1 MDSAFI
7 RETLQK
13 QAPSAERILTEQP
26 DYIRSSVVLKARQED
41 APEQDIVQRSMRDR
55 LRHACVCWRVRF
67 LRPRPLPVDLG
78 FQRETEERPHQHDQT
93 EQAHAFPGQR

>member
-26 DYIRSSVVLKARQED
+26 DYIRSSVVLQARQED
-41 APEQDIVQRSMRDR
+41 APEQDIVSEINAGQVT
-55 LRHACVCWRVRF
+55 ARVRV
-67 LRPRPLPVDLG
+67 LACSISSSTAIARRSRLPA
-78 FQRETEERPHQHDQT
+78 RN
-93 EQAHAFPGQR
+93 